1 MMMHKNF
8 YFRSFQVAVLAFIL
22 IVMAGCSLYPSI
34 EPHKPTSMPSTIFTN
49 LVATDSHSKL
59 VDSPTLPQEAP
70 VGRSFTGASDK
81 MGNADTELHAL
92 QAHFSE
98 FDVIETIEDV
108 LDKAEPSI
116 DQKQAPSSV
125 NEEEQQSMK
134 IAITFDDGPDLK
146 FTPRILDILQE
157 KKVVATFFVVGIQ
170 VKKYPEVLQRIE
182 AEGHLIGNH
191 SYHHPNFTK
200 LTREELADEITR
212 TDELIFGA
220 VGHVPTIVRPPYGA
234 INDENYAQL
243 EEMDK
248 SVMLWNI
255 DPRDWDGSSVED
267 MLENILA
274 NAKDGG
280 NILLHSFGSK
290 HVENTVTLLPLVID
304 ELRALGYEFVTADEL

>member
-1 MMMHKNF
+1 MMHKNF

-59 VDSPTLPQEAP
+59 VDLPNEQQEATD
-70 VGRSFTGASDK
+70 GQSYTGASDK
-81 MGNADTELHAL
+81 MGNVAADS
-92 QAHFSE
+92 QAHYSE
-98 FDVIETIEDV
+98 FYEIEPIEEV
-108 LDKAEPSI
+108 LEKADSSI
-116 DQKQAPSSV
+116 DQEEAPSSIH
-125 NEEEQQSMK
+125 EEEQQQSMK

-146 FTPRILDILQE
+146 FTPQILDILQE

-191 SYHHPNFTK
+191 SYNHPNFTK

-234 INDENYAQL
+234 INDASYAQI

-304 ELRALGYEFVTADEL
+304 ELRELGYEFVTADEL